1 MTKMEKLKEVTELQ
15 TIGGLLLDIELRN
28 GMDDISDMI
37 AEIRIEMEEGVDEES
52 LRLEPPDSS
61 GTSSPIKLSSFL
73 SPTSSLK
80 SSALIGEKLS
90 SLNEILLGMP
100 GCEVVEA
107 KDDST
112 DAKNQNTG
120 PVLPIL
126 VQNIFFIS

>member
-52 LRLEPPDSS
+52 LRLEHPDSS
-61 GTSSPIKLSSFL
+61 GT
-73 SPTSSLK
+73 
-80 SSALIGEKLS
+80 SALIGEKLS
-90 SLNEILLGMP
+90 SLDEILLGTP